1 MTKAALEQIARQ
13 GTVRVLKIG
22 GPKIDDQ
29 TLGIVAT
36 MRNLVGLC
44 LDNCDIS
51 DVGLKKLDRL
61 SPEDL
66 ALHECPKV
74 TDRGLEVLANYDGL
88 RQFTL
93 QGVGAKG
100 ASLARLPHPEKLAA
114 F

>member
-74 TDRGLEVLANYDGL
+74 TDRGLEVLANYDGW
-88 RQFTL
+88 RETHVAGRGGQ
-93 QGVGAKG
+93 APRWPDCPIRKNW
-100 ASLARLPHPEKLAA
+100 RR
-114 F
+114 